1 MEVVVTKL
9 ELMEVVV
16 TKPELNRD
24 FSEAIFLLSKVLVEE
39 STDQSCVET
48 LTNPTVR
55 FLIAVNE

>member
-24 FSEAIFLLSKVLVEE
+24 FSEAIFVLSTVPVEE

-48 LTNPTVR
+48 LTNPHCQ
-55 FLIAVNE
+55 FPDSI